1 MDETDNSD
9 AKKALTNY
17 SDFIIIGGG
26 SAGAVLANRL
36 TANGRFSV
44 TLIEAGRNSHV
55 LSTIPISFAKFINNP
70 SVNWLYSSEPD
81 EGTGFRSIEIP
92 RGKILGGSSSINGMV
107 FVRGQS
113 QDYDHWA
120 QLGNKGWGYQDVL
133 PYFKKMET
141 YKGPNSAY
149 RGQTGPLIVTDP
161 MESNAFYDAMF
172 KGAEEIGIQR
182 NPDYN
187 AGQQDGVGMTQATI
201 WKGKR
206 QSTAVSYLYPIKKR
220 KNLRILTDTYVEK
233 LIIQNNKCVGV
244 ETTKKGMTVIMR
256 CKCEVIISAGAIN
269 SPQLLELSGIGAETV
284 LKKAGIEVKSALPG
298 VGENLRDHY
307 APRMK
312 WSTLKGRYTYND
324 RARGI
329 GMALEIAKYLT
340 TGKGFLAMPAA
351 PMRAYVR
358 SREGL
363 SAPDLGISVNPFLI
377 KSGVSLDK
385 ASGFTMAVHSLRPES
400 CGSVHIASS
409 RSTAPPKIQYNFLSN
424 KIDKDTL
431 VSGMKIVRQWVNSE
445 AMQNIRGKELA
456 PGPNVIDDNDL
467 LEWVKETAETT
478 YHPVGTCKMGQDK
491 MSVVT
496 EELIVKGFG
505 NLRVVDASIMPT
517 LTSGNTNAPTI
528 MIAEKASDLI
538 LSKWN
543 QN

>member
-1 MDETDNSD
+1 MDERGDSD
-9 AKKALTNY
+9 KKKTVTNY

-55 LSTIPISFAKFINNP
+55 LSSIPISFAKFMNNP
-70 SVNWLYSSEPD
+70 NVNWLYSSEPD
-81 EGTGFRSIEIP
+81 EGTGFRRVDIP

-120 QLGNKGWGYQDVL
+120 QLGNKGWSYEDIL

-141 YKGPNSAY
+141 YKGPKSAY

-161 MESNAFYDAMF
+161 MESNAFYASMF
-172 KGAEEIGIQR
+172 KGAEEIGIKR

-187 AGQQDGVGMTQATI
+187 AAQQDGVGMTQATI
-201 WKGKR
+201 WRGKR
-206 QSTAVSYLYPIKKR
+206 QSTAVSYLHPIKKR

-233 LIIQNNKCVGV
+233 LILQNNKCVGV
-244 ETTKKGMTVIMR
+244 ETTQKGTKVVVR
-256 CKCEVIISAGAIN
+256 SNCEVIISAGAIN
-269 SPQLLELSGIGAETV
+269 SPQLLELSGIGAENV
-284 LKKAGIEVKSALPG
+284 LRKAGIEVKSALPG

-329 GMALEIAKYLT
+329 GMALEIAKYFT
-340 TGKGFLAMPAA
+340 AGSGFLAMPAA

-377 KSGVSLDK
+377 KRGVSLDK
-385 ASGFTMAVHSLRPES
+385 SSGFTMAVHSLRPES
-400 CGSVHIASS
+400 CGSVHIISS
-409 RSTAPPKIQYNFLSN
+409 SSTTPPKIQYNFLS
-424 KIDKDTL
+424 KQIDKDTL
-431 VSGMKIVRQWVNSE
+431 VSGMKIVRQWINSK

-456 PGPNVIDDNDL
+456 PGPNMIDDNDL

-491 MSVVT
+491 MSVVD

-538 LSKWN
+538 LSKWDRN
-543 QN
+543 